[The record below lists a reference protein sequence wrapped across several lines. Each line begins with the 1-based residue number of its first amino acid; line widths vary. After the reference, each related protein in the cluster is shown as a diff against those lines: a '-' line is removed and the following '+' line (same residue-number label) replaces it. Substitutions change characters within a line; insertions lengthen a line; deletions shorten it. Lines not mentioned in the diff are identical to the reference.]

1 MKIIKCVPV
10 KRWDAKNAE
19 AKQDL
24 EVQGQL
30 IISDTAAMKMFS
42 EIFKVEAN
50 QGFWPVAAAAHF
62 PSTIPKH
69 HFFSPP
75 IHSSN

>member
-1 MKIIKCVPV
+1 MISNENLVFSYIDFFQRLHKNIWIFSPLLNKLVKIIKCVPV

-30 IISDTAAMKMFS
+30 IISDTAAMKTFS
-42 EIFKVEAN
+42 EIFKV
-50 QGFWPVAAAAHF
+50 
-62 PSTIPKH
+62 
-69 HFFSPP
+69 
-75 IHSSN
+75 